1 MSSNETTPREQE
13 PEEETPATGSAQTE
27 EPDPDTSEGDRPIII
42 QGG

>member
-1 MSSNETTPREQE
+1 MSSNETIPQEQE
-13 PEEETPATGSAQTE
+13 PEEETPAANSAQTD